1 MKRTVDISLAGIFAA
16 LVALSYL
23 VPTSVIVGGVG
34 VFSLSWVVQTITGIL
49 LGPYLGGVAALIGG
63 VTGNFFKPSM
73 LGPLAVTL
81 PALGAFEAGLIS
93 WNHWRAAT
101 CLLSLLIAAWF
112 ILPVGL
118 VAWPAALFH
127 ILGLA
132 IIIVLGRRLPRQI
145 TQFMDR
151 KRIFLAWMLIA
162 YCGDIARHMLGN
174 ILSATVLSLQA
185 VIFLAA
191 FPQAAVEQTLFAFA
205 SALVG
210 VPTLFAAR
218 SANLEIPIIR
228 LERQEDQA
236 RESV

>member
-1 MKRTVDISLAGIFAA
+1 VDISLTGIFGA

-23 VPTSVIVGGVG
+23 VPTSVIVGGAG
-34 VFSLSWVVQTITGIL
+34 VFSLSWVVQTITGVL
-49 LGPYLGGVAALIGG
+49 LGPYLGGGAALIGG

-81 PALGAFEAGLIS
+81 PALAAVEAGLIS

-101 CLLSLLIAAWF
+101 CLLSLLIVTWF

-118 VAWPAALFH
+118 SAWPAALFH

-132 IIIVLGRRLPRQI
+132 IIIVLGRRLPRLI
-145 TQFMDR
+145 TQSMDR
-151 KRIFLAWMLIA
+151 KQVFLAWMLIA

-174 ILSATVLSLQA
+174 ILSATVLSYQA
-185 VIFLAA
+185 VTFLGVL
-191 FPQAAVEQTLFAFA
+191 PQAALEQTLFAFA

-210 VPTLFAAR
+210 VSTLFAVR
-218 SANLEIPIIR
+218 SAKLEIPIMR
-228 LERQEDQA
+228 LKRGEDQT
-236 RESV
+236 RESD